1 MDLGELYNEVSEAM
15 SMADI
20 AADCHKHNIRCMPD
34 AEIITRED
42 LKNVIPQITSER
54 YVKDLTISEFTDII
68 RNIVRQELSS
78 IPYYSP
84 IYGPQRPRYP
94 WENEVIC

>member
-1 MDLGELYNEVSEAM
+1 MDLRELYNQVSEVM

-20 AADCHKHNIRCMPD
+20 AADCHKRNVTSMAD
-34 AEIITRED
+34 ENITREA
-42 LKNVIPQITSER
+42 LKNAIPQITSER
-54 YVKDLTISEFTDII
+54 CVKDLTISEFTDII

-78 IPYYSP
+78 IPYHSP
-84 IYGPQRPRYP
+84 VYGPQRPQYP

>member
-1 MDLGELYNEVSEAM
+1 MDLGELYNQVETM

-20 AADCHKHNIRCMPD
+20 AATCYKRNVTSIPD
-34 AEIITRED
+34 EKMITQQD

-78 IPYYSP
+78 IPYHSP
-84 IYGPQRPRYP
+84 IYGPQRPQYP

>member
-20 AADCHKHNIRCMPD
+20 AADCNKRNATFTLRED
-34 AEIITRED
+34 ITQED
-42 LKNVIPQITSER
+42 LKNAIPQITSER
-54 YVKDLTISEFTDII
+54 CVKDLTISEFTDII

-78 IPYYSP
+78 IPYHSP